1 MKVKL
6 QYGRSGLEVTVPSSV
21 VEVIEPRE
29 QAAIE
34 DAHAAFIQ
42 AVDHPIGTAPL
53 AQLIDGEDTVA
64 IVIPDITRPL
74 PSHLLL
80 PWLLQCIS
88 HVPDGNIVIVNGTA
102 SHRPNTADELRGM
115 VGADVYRRINIVN
128 HNGYDPSECV
138 EVAEPGDGPSL
149 LMNRHYVNASKRILM
164 GFIEPHLMA
173 GFSGG
178 YKAIF
183 PGIADIDSIMHYH
196 RASVIGDPRS
206 TWGEIEGNPTQ
217 MQVRSKG
224 QLCPADFCI
233 NVTLNAQQQITN
245 YFCGDVLQAHDEG
258 CAYVKANAMVSCQQ
272 EFPIVI
278 TTNAGYPLDQ
288 NLYQTVK
295 GMSAAAKIVK
305 KGGLIITAAQC
316 EEGFPQHGNF
326 KTLMHDYDSP
336 EALLQ
341 AINAPGFSLF
351 DQWEAQVLAM
361 IQLHARVALYSDIP
375 DDELSRAFITPT
387 HDIEALIGDELA
399 RIGSDAPIAVLPN
412 GFMAVPYVAS
422 VTGV

>member
-6 QYGRSGLEVTVPSSV
+6 QYGRKGLEVTVPSFL
-21 VEVIEPRE
+21 VEVIEPSE
-29 QAAIE
+29 HAAID
-34 DAHAAFIQ
+34 DARAAFQ
-42 AVDHPIGTAPL
+42 EAVGNPIGTAPL
-53 AQLIDGEDTVA
+53 DQLIKGDDNVA

-80 PWLLQCIS
+80 PWLLESID
-88 HVPDGNIVIVNGTA
+88 HVPDRNIVIVNGTA
-102 SHRPNTADELRGM
+102 SHRPNTPDELREM
-115 VGADVYRRINIVN
+115 VGSAVYERINIVN
-128 HNGYDPSECV
+128 HDAYDPSECV
-138 EVAEPGDGPSL
+138 KVADAGDGPPL
-149 LMNRHYVNASKRILM
+149 LMNRHYVNASKRILL

-183 PGIADIDSIMHYH
+183 PGIIDIESIMHYH

-217 MQVRSKG
+217 MQVRSQG
-224 QLCPADFCI
+224 MICPADFCI
-233 NVTLNAQQQITN
+233 NVTLNPQQQITK
-245 YFCGDVLQAHDEG
+245 YFCGDVLQAHDLG
-258 CAYVKANAMVSCQQ
+258 CAFVKNNAMVGCQQ

-288 NLYQTVK
+288 NLYQSVK
-295 GMSAAAKIVK
+295 GMSAAVKIVK

-326 KTLMHDYDSP
+326 KALMHEYDSP
-336 EALLQ
+336 GALLQ

-375 DDELSRAFITPT
+375 DEELTRAFITPT
-387 HDIEALIGDELA
+387 HDIEELVREELD
-399 RIGSDAPIAVLPN
+399 RIGSDAPIAVLPS
-412 GFMAVPYVAS
+412 GFMAVPYRL
-422 VTGV
+422 